1 MRLKALAGLLGLGLF
16 AAITARLFVWP
27 ATDPPRRA
35 DAVLVF
41 AGGRGERLREGTRL
55 VQEGVAPVLVV
66 SDGGVPG
73 SRFARACRQQLGIRV
88 VCVTPRESSTRAEA
102 RVFAELADREGWR
115 SVAMVTSSYHVR
127 RASLLLGRCY
137 RGKVFTVAARP
148 PRTGVDLAGRALREW
163 AGLAAAFTLQRGC

>member
-41 AGGRGERLREGTRL
+41 AGGRGERLREGTRR

-102 RVFAELADREGWR
+102 RVFAELAEREGWR

-163 AGLAAAFTLQRGC
+163 AGLAAALTVQRGC

>member
-41 AGGRGERLREGTRL
+41 AGGRGERLREGTRR

-137 RGKVFTVAARP
+137 RGKVFTVATRP

-163 AGLAAAFTLQRGC
+163 AGLAAALTVQRGC